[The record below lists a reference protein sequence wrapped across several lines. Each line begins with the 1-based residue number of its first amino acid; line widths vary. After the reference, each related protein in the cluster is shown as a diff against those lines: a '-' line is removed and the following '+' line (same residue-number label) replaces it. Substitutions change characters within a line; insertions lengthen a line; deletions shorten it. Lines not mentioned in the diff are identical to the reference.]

1 MKRPGLFR
9 DQRGAG
15 AVEFAIIAPVLFA
28 MLIGMAQLGI
38 LYFANAGLKNAVG
51 EGARY
56 ATLFPR
62 PTDAQIIARI
72 NAKKYGLTASRITGP
87 TIVSGTSNGATYADI
102 TMSYSAP
109 IDFIFYEIGP
119 ITITQTRRVWTQP
132 SVT

>member
-1 MKRPGLFR
+1 VKRRPGLVR
-9 DQRGAG
+9 DESGAG
-15 AVEFAIIAPVLFA
+15 AIEFAIVAPVLFA

-38 LYFANAGLKNAVG
+38 LFFANAGLKNAVG

-62 PTDAQIIARI
+62 PTDTQIIARI

-102 TMSYSAP
+102 TMTYSAP
-109 IDFIFYEIGP
+109 IDFIFYRIGP
-119 ITITQTRRVWTQP
+119 VTLTQTRRVWTQP
-132 SVT
+132 SA